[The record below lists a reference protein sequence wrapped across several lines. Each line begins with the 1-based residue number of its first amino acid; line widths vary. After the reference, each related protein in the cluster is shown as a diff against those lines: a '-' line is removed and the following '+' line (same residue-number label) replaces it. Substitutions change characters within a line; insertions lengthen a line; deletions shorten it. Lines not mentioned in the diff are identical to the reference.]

1 VGITGANGFNS
12 GLEQVRPHAG
22 EAVGKRFTFVADD
35 ADKNGVPDDIMS
47 NGVVIKD
54 VRCVLDGIA
63 VRSCG
68 LLDCCHER
76 GCSGPSV
83 WGAARRNGV
92 VAVRMR
98 LSGLATGG
106 PSRYACMRYLFGD

>member
-1 VGITGANGFNS
+1 MLGRCAQSEQACKVRIGAS
-12 GLEQVRPHAG
+12 L
-22 EAVGKRFTFVADD
+22 
-35 ADKNGVPDDIMS
+35 
-47 NGVVIKD
+47 

-76 GCSGPSV
+76 GCSSPSV

-106 PSRYACMRYLFGD
+106 PSRYACMRYLFGY